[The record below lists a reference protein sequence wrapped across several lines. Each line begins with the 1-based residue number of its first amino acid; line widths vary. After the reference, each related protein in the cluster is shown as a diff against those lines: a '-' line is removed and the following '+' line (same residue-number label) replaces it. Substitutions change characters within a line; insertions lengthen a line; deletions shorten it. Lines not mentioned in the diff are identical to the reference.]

1 MTTPVPDDRPV
12 STLPPVG
19 PELAWRNRQV
29 IAERLGWPAGA
40 LEACEAIELA
50 HPDWH
55 PNYRQAITVRGFE
68 SPAGFYAT
76 RQHAVRHERAAYGVD
91 PQPLRKAIQDRS

>member
-1 MTTPVPDDRPV
+1 MTDREP
-12 STLPPVG
+12 LPPVG

-29 IAERLGWPAGA
+29 LAQRLGWPAGA
-40 LEACEAIELA
+40 LEACEAIELQ

-55 PNYRQAITVRGFE
+55 PSYCQANTTPGFE

-76 RQHAVRHERAAYGVD
+76 RRHARRGEPRAYGADAVA
-91 PQPLRKAIQDRS
+91 LRQAIQERG